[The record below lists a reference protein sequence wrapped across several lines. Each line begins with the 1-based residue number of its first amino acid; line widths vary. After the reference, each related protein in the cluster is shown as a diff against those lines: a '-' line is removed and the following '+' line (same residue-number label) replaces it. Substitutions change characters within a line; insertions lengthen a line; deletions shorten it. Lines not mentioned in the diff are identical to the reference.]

1 MKKVLFMMISL
12 LAISFYSC
20 SNDNVMENNDGTELT
35 GSTMRQVEENLK
47 CMKLQSS
54 VHDYNIQM
62 FGEELTPQTRGW
74 KDFFKKFK
82 KIFVTVAAD
91 AVGGAVGGIAVGV
104 VSSAAVGALVYSG
117 AVDAEITPMRVS
129 GLGGDSIPIFNGDG
143 LGFGNLVPEGGY
155 LVAEGLDSLGFY
167 HNKVLKRIF
176 TQRINVK
183 DFVVKSDEEKAE
195 IVISEMVKEPYIV
208 EYYGND
214 INDLVKASEGIRL
227 SDVIM
232 NAAEASETEEEFF
245 DKLTASGCVDDNVMM
260 VLREILSGL
269 AKIDPEADDG
279 TYYQAVLDIVNKS
292 DVSDDVKRNVQAGTI
307 IGQASNR
314 LWFRQTDLDF
324 NIDRDGL
331 IVP

>member
-91 AVGGAVGGIAVGV
+91 AVGGAIGGIAVGV

-117 AVDAEITPMRVS
+117 AVDAEITPMKVS

-279 TYYQAVLDIVNKS
+279 TYYQTVLDIVNKS
-292 DVSDDVKRNVQAGTI
+292 DVSEDVKRNVQAGTI

>member
-1 MKKVLFMMISL
+1 MISL

-20 SNDNVMENNDGTELT
+20 SNDNVMENSDGMELT
-35 GSTMRQVEENLK
+35 DNTMRQVEENLK

-54 VHDYNIQM
+54 VHDYNFQM
-62 FGEELTPQTRGW
+62 FGEELTPQTRGIFD
-74 KDFFKKFK
+74 KIFKKFK
-82 KIFVTVAAD
+82 KIFVTIAAD
-91 AVGGAVGGIAVGV
+91 AVGGAIGGIAVGV
-104 VSSAAVGALVYSG
+104 VSSAAVGALIYSG
-117 AVDAEITPMRVS
+117 AVGAEITPMMAP
-129 GLGGDSIPIFNGDG
+129 GLGNDSVPIFNGSG
-143 LGFGNLVPEGGY
+143 LSFGNLVPEGGY

-183 DFVVKSDEEKAE
+183 DFVVKSDDEKAE
-195 IVISEMVKEPYIV
+195 IIISEMVKEPYIV

-214 INDLVKASEGIRL
+214 IKDFVKARDGIRL

-245 DKLTASGCVDDNVMM
+245 DNLTASGCVDDNVMM

-269 AKIDPEADDG
+269 AKIDPKADDG

-292 DVSDDVKRNVQAGTI
+292 DVSDEVKRNVQAGTI

-314 LWFRQTDLDF
+314 LWFRQADLDF

-331 IVP
+331 LVP